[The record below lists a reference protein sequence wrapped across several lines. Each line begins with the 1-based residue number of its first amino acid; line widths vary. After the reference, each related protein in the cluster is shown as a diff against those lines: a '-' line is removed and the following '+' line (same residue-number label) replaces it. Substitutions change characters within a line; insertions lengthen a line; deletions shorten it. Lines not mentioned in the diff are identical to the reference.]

1 MIKYLRHITILLS
14 LFLMTSCFDSSKPN
28 YQYFPN
34 MYESVGYG
42 TYDESDAFPN
52 GIEAQLPVEGS
63 VPRGWQP
70 YEFED
75 SNEGY
80 ELAKVNLTS
89 PLLNNEDNLA
99 NGKKMYEIY
108 CSVCHGSKGDG
119 NGILME
125 REKFLGIPSYAD
137 RDITEGSIYHV
148 LMYGINLMGSHA
160 GQVNDEERWQISQ
173 YVLKLRKDLLKWGI
187 QLLEI

>member
-1 MIKYLRHITILLS
+1 MIRILKHISLLVLIMS
-14 LFLMTSCFDSSKPN
+14 ITSCFDPSKPN

-34 MYESVGYG
+34 MYESVGYK
-42 TYDESDAFPN
+42 TYQESDAFPN
-52 GIEAQLPVEGS
+52 GIQAQLPVEGS

-70 YEFED
+70 YEYED

-80 ELAKVNLTS
+80 ESAKLNLKS
-89 PLLNNEDNLA
+89 PLVNNEENLK
-99 NGKKMYEIY
+99 NGKKMYDIY

-119 NGILME
+119 QGILME

-148 LMYGINLMGSHA
+148 LMHGINLMGSHA
-160 GQVNDEERWQISQ
+160 GQVNDKERWQISQ
-173 YVLKLRKDLLKWGI
+173 YVLKLRNDLIK
-187 QLLEI
+187 

>member
-1 MIKYLRHITILLS
+1 MIKILKHTS
-14 LFLMTSCFDSSKPN
+14 LLVLIMSITSCFDPSKPN

-34 MYESVGYG
+34 MYESVGYK
-42 TYDESDAFPN
+42 TYQESDAFPN
-52 GIEAQLPVEGS
+52 GIQAQLPVEGS

-70 YEFED
+70 YEYED

-80 ELAKVNLTS
+80 ESAKLNLKS
-89 PLLNNEDNLA
+89 PLVNNEENLK
-99 NGKKMYEIY
+99 NGKKMYDIY

-119 NGILME
+119 QGILME

-148 LMYGINLMGSHA
+148 LMHGINLMGSHA
-160 GQVNDEERWQISQ
+160 GQVDDEERWQIAQ
-173 YVLKLRKDLLKWGI
+173 YVLKLREDLIK
-187 QLLEI
+187 

>member
-1 MIKYLRHITILLS
+1 MIRILKHTTLLVLIMS
-14 LFLMTSCFDSSKPN
+14 ITSCFDPSKPN

-34 MYESVGYG
+34 MYESVGYK
-42 TYDESDAFPN
+42 TYQESDAFPN
-52 GIEAQLPVEGS
+52 GIQAQLPVEGS

-70 YEFED
+70 YEYED

-80 ELAKVNLTS
+80 ESAKLNLKS
-89 PLLNNEDNLA
+89 PLVNNEENLK
-99 NGKKMYEIY
+99 NGKKMYDIY

-119 NGILME
+119 QGILME

-148 LMYGINLMGSHA
+148 LMHGINLMGSHA
-160 GQVNDEERWQISQ
+160 GQVDDEERWQIAQ
-173 YVLKLRKDLLKWGI
+173 YVLKLREDLIK
-187 QLLEI
+187 

>member
-1 MIKYLRHITILLS
+1 MIRILKYISLLVLIMS
-14 LFLMTSCFDSSKPN
+14 ITSCFDPSKPN

-34 MYESVGYG
+34 MYESVGYK
-42 TYDESDAFPN
+42 TYQQSDAFPN
-52 GIEAQLPVEGS
+52 GIQAQLPVEGS

-70 YEFED
+70 YKYED

-80 ELAKVNLTS
+80 ESAKLNLKS
-89 PLLNNEDNLA
+89 PLVNNEENLKK
-99 NGKKMYEIY
+99 GKKMYDIY

-119 NGILME
+119 QGILME

-148 LMYGINLMGSHA
+148 LMHGINLMGSHA
-160 GQVNDEERWQISQ
+160 GQVDDEERWQIAQ
-173 YVLKLRKDLLKWGI
+173 YVLKLREDLIK
-187 QLLEI
+187 

>member
-1 MIKYLRHITILLS
+1 MIKYLKHITILLS

-137 RDITEGSIYHV
+137 RDITEGTIYHV

-173 YVLKLRKDLLKWGI
+173 YVLKLRKDLLK
-187 QLLEI
+187 

>member
-1 MIKYLRHITILLS
+1 MIKFFKNIVFLILILS
-14 LFLMTSCFDSSKPN
+14 ITSCFDPSKPN

-34 MYESVGYG
+34 MYESVGYK
-42 TYDESDAFPN
+42 TYQESDAFPN
-52 GIEAQLPVEGS
+52 GIQAQLPVEGS

-70 YEFED
+70 YEYED

-80 ELAKVNLTS
+80 ESAKLNLKS
-89 PLLNNEDNLA
+89 PLIQNDENLK
-99 NGKKMYEIY
+99 NGKKMYDIY

-119 NGILME
+119 QGILME

-148 LMYGINLMGSHA
+148 LMHGINLMGSHA
-160 GQVNDEERWQISQ
+160 GQVNDEERWQIAQ
-173 YVLKLRKDLLKWGI
+173 YVLKLRKDLI
-187 QLLEI
+187 E

>member
-1 MIKYLRHITILLS
+1 MCIR
-14 LFLMTSCFDSSKPN
+14 DSYKT
-28 YQYFPN
+28 YQ
-34 MYESVGYG
+34 
-42 TYDESDAFPN
+42 ESDAFPN
-52 GIEAQLPVEGS
+52 GIQAQLPVEGS

-70 YEFED
+70 YEYED

-80 ELAKVNLTS
+80 ESAKLSLKS
-89 PLLNNEDNLA
+89 PLSNSDKNLK
-99 NGKKMYEIY
+99 NGKKMYDIY

-119 NGILME
+119 QGILME

-160 GQVNDEERWQISQ
+160 GQVNDEERWQIAQ
-173 YVLKLRKDLLKWGI
+173 YVLKLRKDLI
-187 QLLEI
+187 E

>member
-1 MIKYLRHITILLS
+1 MIRILKHISLLVLIMS
-14 LFLMTSCFDSSKPN
+14 ITSCFDPSKPN

-34 MYESVGYG
+34 MYESVGYK
-42 TYDESDAFPN
+42 TYQESDAFPN
-52 GIEAQLPVEGS
+52 GIQAQLPVEGS

-70 YEFED
+70 YEYED

-80 ELAKVNLTS
+80 ESAKLNLKS
-89 PLLNNEDNLA
+89 PLVNNEENLK
-99 NGKKMYEIY
+99 NGKKMYDIY

-119 NGILME
+119 QGILME

-148 LMYGINLMGSHA
+148 LMHGINLMGSHA
-160 GQVNDEERWQISQ
+160 GQVDDEERWQIAQ
-173 YVLKLRKDLLKWGI
+173 YVLKSREDLIK
-187 QLLEI
+187 

>member
-1 MIKYLRHITILLS
+1 MIRILKYISLLVLIMS
-14 LFLMTSCFDSSKPN
+14 ITSCFDPSKPN

-34 MYESVGYG
+34 MYESVGYK
-42 TYDESDAFPN
+42 TYQESDAFPN
-52 GIEAQLPVEGS
+52 GIQAQLPVEGS

-70 YEFED
+70 YEYED

-80 ELAKVNLTS
+80 ESAKLNLKS
-89 PLLNNEDNLA
+89 PLVNNEENLK
-99 NGKKMYEIY
+99 NGKKMYDIY

-119 NGILME
+119 QGILME

-148 LMYGINLMGSHA
+148 LMHGINLMGSHS
-160 GQVNDEERWQISQ
+160 GQVNDEERWQIAQ
-173 YVLKLRKDLLKWGI
+173 YVLKLREDLIK
-187 QLLEI
+187 

>member
-1 MIKYLRHITILLS
+1 MIRILKHIS
-14 LFLMTSCFDSSKPN
+14 LIVLIMSITSCFDPSKPN

-34 MYESVGYG
+34 MYESVGYK
-42 TYDESDAFPN
+42 TYQESDAFPN
-52 GIEAQLPVEGS
+52 GIQAQLPAEGS

-70 YEFED
+70 YEYED

-80 ELAKVNLTS
+80 ESAKLNLKS
-89 PLLNNEDNLA
+89 PLVNNEENLK
-99 NGKKMYEIY
+99 NGKKMYDIY

-119 NGILME
+119 QGILME

-148 LMYGINLMGSHA
+148 LMHGINLMGSHA
-160 GQVNDEERWQISQ
+160 GQVDDEAVSYTHLTLPTR
-173 YVLKLRKDLLKWGI
+173 
-187 QLLEI
+187 

>member
-1 MIKYLRHITILLS
+1 MSI
-14 LFLMTSCFDSSKPN
+14 TSCFDPSKPN

-34 MYESVGYG
+34 MYESVGYK
-42 TYDESDAFPN
+42 TYQESDAFPN
-52 GIEAQLPVEGS
+52 GIQAQLPAEGS

-70 YEFED
+70 YEYED

-80 ELAKVNLTS
+80 ESAKLNLKS
-89 PLLNNEDNLA
+89 PLVNNEENLK
-99 NGKKMYEIY
+99 NGKKMYDIY

-119 NGILME
+119 QGILME

-148 LMYGINLMGSHA
+148 LMHGINLMGSHA
-160 GQVNDEERWQISQ
+160 GQVDDEERWQIAQ
-173 YVLKLRKDLLKWGI
+173 YVLKLREDLIK
-187 QLLEI
+187 

>member
-1 MIKYLRHITILLS
+1 MIRILKHISLLVLIMS
-14 LFLMTSCFDSSKPN
+14 ITSCFDPSKPN

-34 MYESVGYG
+34 MYESVGYK
-42 TYDESDAFPN
+42 TYQESDAFPN
-52 GIEAQLPVEGS
+52 GIQAQLPVEGS

-70 YEFED
+70 YEYED

-80 ELAKVNLTS
+80 ESAKLNLKS
-89 PLLNNEDNLA
+89 PLVNNEENLK
-99 NGKKMYEIY
+99 NGKKMYDIY

-119 NGILME
+119 QGILME

-148 LMYGINLMGSHA
+148 LMHGINLMGSHA
-160 GQVNDEERWQISQ
+160 GQVDDQERWQIAQ
-173 YVLKLRKDLLKWGI
+173 YVLKLREDLIK
-187 QLLEI
+187 

>member
-1 MIKYLRHITILLS
+1 MIRVLKHISLLVLIMS
-14 LFLMTSCFDSSKPN
+14 ITSCFDPSKPN

-34 MYESVGYG
+34 MYESVGYK
-42 TYDESDAFPN
+42 TYQESDAFPN
-52 GIEAQLPVEGS
+52 GIQAQLPVEGS

-70 YEFED
+70 YEYED

-80 ELAKVNLTS
+80 ESAKLNLKS
-89 PLLNNEDNLA
+89 PLVNNEENLK
-99 NGKKMYEIY
+99 NGKKMYDIY

-119 NGILME
+119 QGILME

-148 LMYGINLMGSHA
+148 LMHGINLMGSHA
-160 GQVNDEERWQISQ
+160 GQVNDEERWQIAQ
-173 YVLKLRKDLLKWGI
+173 YVLKLREDLIK
-187 QLLEI
+187 

>member
-1 MIKYLRHITILLS
+1 MSI
-14 LFLMTSCFDSSKPN
+14 TSCFDPSKPN

-34 MYESVGYG
+34 MYESVGYK
-42 TYDESDAFPN
+42 TYQESDAFPN
-52 GIEAQLPVEGS
+52 GIQAQLPAEGS

-70 YEFED
+70 YEYED

-80 ELAKVNLTS
+80 ESAKLNLKS
-89 PLLNNEDNLA
+89 PLVNNEENLK
-99 NGKKMYEIY
+99 NGKKMYDIY

-119 NGILME
+119 QGILME

-148 LMYGINLMGSHA
+148 LMHGINLMGSHA
-160 GQVNDEERWQISQ
+160 GQVNDKERWQISQ
-173 YVLKLRKDLLKWGI
+173 YVLKLRNDLIK
-187 QLLEI
+187 

>member
-1 MIKYLRHITILLS
+1 MIRILKNIS
-14 LFLMTSCFDSSKPN
+14 LIVLIMSITSCFDPSKPN

-34 MYESVGYG
+34 MYESVGYK
-42 TYDESDAFPN
+42 TYQESDAFPN
-52 GIEAQLPVEGS
+52 GIQAQLPAEGS

-70 YEFED
+70 YEYED

-80 ELAKVNLTS
+80 ESAKLNLKS
-89 PLLNNEDNLA
+89 PLLNNEDNLK
-99 NGKKMYEIY
+99 NGKKMYDIY

-119 NGILME
+119 QGILME

-148 LMYGINLMGSHA
+148 LMHGINLMGSHA
-160 GQVNDEERWQISQ
+160 GQVDDEERWQIAQ
-173 YVLKLRKDLLKWGI
+173 YVLKLREDLIK
-187 QLLEI
+187 

>member
-1 MIKYLRHITILLS
+1 MIRILKHIS
-14 LFLMTSCFDSSKPN
+14 LIVLIMSITSCFDPSKPN

-34 MYESVGYG
+34 MYESVGYK
-42 TYDESDAFPN
+42 TYQESDAFPN
-52 GIEAQLPVEGS
+52 GIQAQLPVEGS

-70 YEFED
+70 YEYED

-80 ELAKVNLTS
+80 ESAKLNLKS
-89 PLLNNEDNLA
+89 PLVNNEDNLK

-119 NGILME
+119 QGILME

-148 LMYGINLMGSHA
+148 LMHGINLMGSHA
-160 GQVNDEERWQISQ
+160 GQVDDEERWQIAQ
-173 YVLKLRKDLLKWGI
+173 YVLKLREDLIK
-187 QLLEI
+187 

>member
-1 MIKYLRHITILLS
+1 MIRILKYISLLVLIMS
-14 LFLMTSCFDSSKPN
+14 ITSCFDPSKPN

-34 MYESVGYG
+34 MYESVGYK
-42 TYDESDAFPN
+42 TYQESDAFPN
-52 GIEAQLPVEGS
+52 GIQAQLPVEGS

-70 YEFED
+70 YEYED

-80 ELAKVNLTS
+80 ESAKLNLKS
-89 PLLNNEDNLA
+89 PLVNNEENLK
-99 NGKKMYEIY
+99 NGKKMYDIY

-119 NGILME
+119 QGILME

-148 LMYGINLMGSHA
+148 LMHGINLMGSHS
-160 GQVNDEERWQISQ
+160 GQVDDQERWQIAQ
-173 YVLKLRKDLLKWGI
+173 YVLKLREDLIK
-187 QLLEI
+187 

>member
-1 MIKYLRHITILLS
+1 MIRILKYISLLVLIMS
-14 LFLMTSCFDSSKPN
+14 ITSCFDPSKPN

-34 MYESVGYG
+34 MYESVGYK
-42 TYDESDAFPN
+42 TYQESDAFPN
-52 GIEAQLPVEGS
+52 GIQAQLPVEGS

-70 YEFED
+70 YEYED

-80 ELAKVNLTS
+80 ESAKLNLKS
-89 PLLNNEDNLA
+89 PLVNNEENLK
-99 NGKKMYEIY
+99 NGKKMYDIY

-119 NGILME
+119 QGILME

-148 LMYGINLMGSHA
+148 LMHGINLMGSHS
-160 GQVNDEERWQISQ
+160 GQVDDEERWQIAQ
-173 YVLKLRKDLLKWGI
+173 YVLKLREDLIK
-187 QLLEI
+187 

>member
-1 MIKYLRHITILLS
+1 MIKFFKNIVFLILVLS
-14 LFLMTSCFDSSKPN
+14 ITSCFDPSKPN

-34 MYESVGYG
+34 MYESVGYK
-42 TYDESDAFPN
+42 TYQDSDAFPN
-52 GIEAQLPVEGS
+52 GIQAQLPVEGS

-70 YEFED
+70 YEYED

-80 ELAKVNLTS
+80 ESAKVNLKS
-89 PLLNNEDNLA
+89 SLVKSDENLR
-99 NGKKMYEIY
+99 NGKKMYDIY

-119 NGILME
+119 QGILME
-125 REKFLGIPSYAD
+125 REQFLGIPSYAD

-160 GQVNDEERWQISQ
+160 GQVNDEERWQIAQ
-173 YVLKLRKDLLKWGI
+173 YVLKLRKDLI
-187 QLLEI
+187 E

>member
-1 MIKYLRHITILLS
+1 MIRILKHISLLVLIMS
-14 LFLMTSCFDSSKPN
+14 ITSCFDPSKPN

-34 MYESVGYG
+34 MYESVGYK
-42 TYDESDAFPN
+42 TYQESDAFPN
-52 GIEAQLPVEGS
+52 GIQAQLPAEGT

-70 YEFED
+70 YEYED

-80 ELAKVNLTS
+80 ESAKLNLKS
-89 PLLNNEDNLA
+89 PLVNNEENLK
-99 NGKKMYEIY
+99 NGKKMYDIY

-119 NGILME
+119 QGILME

-148 LMYGINLMGSHA
+148 LMHGINLMGSHA
-160 GQVNDEERWQISQ
+160 GQVDDEERWQIAQ
-173 YVLKLRKDLLKWGI
+173 YVLKLREDLIK
-187 QLLEI
+187 

>member
-1 MIKYLRHITILLS
+1 MIRILKHISLLVLIMS
-14 LFLMTSCFDSSKPN
+14 LTSCFDPSKPN

-34 MYESVGYG
+34 MYESVGYK
-42 TYDESDAFPN
+42 TYQESDAFPN
-52 GIEAQLPVEGS
+52 GIQAQLPVEGS

-70 YEFED
+70 YEYED

-80 ELAKVNLTS
+80 ESAKLNLKS
-89 PLLNNEDNLA
+89 PLVNNEENLK
-99 NGKKMYEIY
+99 NGKKMYDIY

-119 NGILME
+119 QGILME

-148 LMYGINLMGSHA
+148 LMHGINLMGSHA
-160 GQVNDEERWQISQ
+160 GQVNDEERWQIAQ
-173 YVLKLRKDLLKWGI
+173 YVLKLREDLIK
-187 QLLEI
+187 

>member
-1 MIKYLRHITILLS
+1 MIRILKHISLLVLIMS
-14 LFLMTSCFDSSKPN
+14 ITSCFDPSKPN

-34 MYESVGYG
+34 MYESVGYK
-42 TYDESDAFPN
+42 TYQQSDAFPN
-52 GIEAQLPVEGS
+52 GIQAQLPVEGS

-70 YEFED
+70 YEYED

-80 ELAKVNLTS
+80 ESAKLNLKS
-89 PLLNNEDNLA
+89 PLVNNEENLK
-99 NGKKMYEIY
+99 NGKKMYDIY

-119 NGILME
+119 QGILME

-148 LMYGINLMGSHA
+148 LMHGINLMGSHA
-160 GQVNDEERWQISQ
+160 GQVDDEERWQIAQ
-173 YVLKLRKDLLKWGI
+173 YVLKLREDLIK
-187 QLLEI
+187 

>member
-1 MIKYLRHITILLS
+1 MIRILKHTS
-14 LFLMTSCFDSSKPN
+14 LLVLIMSITSCFDPSKPN

-34 MYESVGYG
+34 MYESVGYK
-42 TYDESDAFPN
+42 TYQESDAFPN
-52 GIEAQLPVEGS
+52 GIQAQLPVEGS

-70 YEFED
+70 YEYED

-80 ELAKVNLTS
+80 ESAKLNLKS
-89 PLLNNEDNLA
+89 PLVNNEENLK
-99 NGKKMYEIY
+99 NGKKMYDIY

-119 NGILME
+119 QGILME

-148 LMYGINLMGSHA
+148 LMHGINLMGSHA
-160 GQVNDEERWQISQ
+160 GQVDDEERWQIAQ
-173 YVLKLRKDLLKWGI
+173 YVLKLREDLIK
-187 QLLEI
+187 